1 MKKKI
6 KIISAVILTP
16 IIVFILG
23 HIGIYTYCYITPKL
37 EINKSQSYYLY
48 DKNLQTVSGSDND
61 WVSLSDISPYLIEA
75 TINTEDKHFYK
86 HIGFDYLRIGKAA
99 ITNIINRSKSE
110 GASTITQQYAR
121 NLFLNFDKTWKRK
134 IDEALLACELEIH
147 YTKDEILEGYLNT
160 INYGGVFGIEAASK
174 FYFNKSAKDLTLEE
188 ASMLAGI
195 PQSPNNYS
203 PVKNYTLA
211 KERQKIVLL
220 MMKNNEVITEEEYNN
235 TLNTELTII
244 GKTEEEGLK
253 SIGYFKDAVLNEL
266 KTLAGVPNSVLE
278 TGGLKIYTT
287 LDQDAQKN
295 LEDAVYNHIG
305 ENNEV
310 QTAGVMLDP
319 HTGGVMAIIGGND
332 YSKTQY
338 NRAISSK
345 RQVGSTMKPLLYY
358 TALESGFTAS
368 SSFTSEKTTF
378 TFSEGKTY
386 SPKNY
391 NDNYAEGPISMA
403 AAISYSDN
411 IYAVKTHLFLGESML
426 VNTAKRLGISS
437 SLSAIPS
444 LALGTEEISLLEMT
458 ASYSAFA
465 NLGYKVTPH
474 FIIKVEDSKGNI
486 LYENKEEKEAVLNS
500 SLTYILNEML
510 TYTYNKNFIDY
521 NYPTLISLL
530 PNITNKYAIKTGT
543 TDSDLLIMG
552 YNNNAVLGI
561 WNGYDDN
568 KKISSKGYTYHKKIW
583 IDTMESYFEDHEASW
598 YNIPSNVVGVL
609 VNPITGLIA
618 DENDTKKEMFF
629 FLKGTEPTLQG
640 VSKDLDAV
648 FKEENT
654 VVEPKPQD
662 NPENIPPNE

>member
-6 KIISAVILTP
+6 KKVLLIILIP
-16 IIVFILG
+16 ITIFILG
-23 HIGIYTYCYITPKL
+23 NIVIYTYCYFTPKL

-48 DKNLQTVSGSDND
+48 DKDNELVSGFNDD
-61 WVSLSDISPYLIEA
+61 WVSLDEISPYLIEA
-75 TINTEDKHFYK
+75 TISTEDKYFYK
-86 HIGFDYLRIGKAA
+86 HIGFDYLRIAKAA
-99 ITNIINRSKSE
+99 ITNIINRDKSE

-121 NLFLNFDKTWKRK
+121 NLFLNFEKTWKRK
-134 IDEALLACELEIH
+134 IDEALLACELEVH

-160 INYGGVFGIEAASK
+160 INYGGVFGVEAASK
-174 FYFNKSAKDLTLEE
+174 YYFDKSAKYLTLEE

-195 PQSPNNYS
+195 PQSPSNYS
-203 PVKNYTLA
+203 PVKNYELSR
-211 KERQKIVLL
+211 ERQKIVLL
-220 MMKNNEVITEEEYNN
+220 MMKNNKVITEEEYNN
-235 TLNTELTII
+235 AINTELTIV
-244 GKTEEEGLK
+244 GKSEEKELK
-253 SIGYFKDAVLNEL
+253 SIGYFRDAVLNEL
-266 KTLAGVPNSVLE
+266 NTLTDIPKSTIE

-287 LDQDAQKN
+287 LDIEAQKD
-295 LEDAVYNHIG
+295 LENAVYSYIEDNT
-305 ENNEV
+305 EV
-310 QTAGVMLDP
+310 QTAGIMMNP
-319 HTGGVMAIIGGND
+319 NTGGVMAIIGGNN

-338 NRAISSK
+338 NRAISAK

-411 IYAVKTHLFLGESML
+411 IYAVKTHLFLGENML
-426 VNTAKRLGISS
+426 INTAKRLGITSD
-437 SLSAIPS
+437 LTAIPS
-444 LALGTEEISLLEMT
+444 LALGTGEISLIEMT

-474 FIIKVEDSKGNI
+474 FIKKVEDSKGNI

-530 PNITNKYAIKTGT
+530 PSITNKYAIKSGT
-543 TDSDLLIMG
+543 TDTDLLIIG
-552 YNNNAVLGI
+552 YNKNAVLSI

-568 KKISSKGYTYHKKIW
+568 RKINSSDYSYHKNIW
-583 IDTMESYFEDHEASW
+583 IDTMEAYFDDHEASW
-598 YNIPSNVVGVL
+598 YDIPENVVGVL

-629 FLKGTEPTLQG
+629 YIKGTEPTIQS
-640 VSKDLDAV
+640 VSKNLDAV
-648 FKEENT
+648 FKEDNT
-654 VVEPKPQD
+654 IIEDESQEI
-662 NPENIPPNE
+662 NQNE